1 MHDVSCVANQEMF
14 MRDTE
19 VITFKAP
26 RQHKKALKLVAADM
40 ETTPS
45 ELLRIAVEGLIQ
57 AYKDGFFV
65 DYTARDDVQSVS
77 DFDRAR

>member
-1 MHDVSCVANQEMF
+1 MTES
-14 MRDTE
+14 E

-45 ELLRIAVEGLIQ
+45 ELLRMAVKGLIQ
-57 AYKDGFFV
+57 AHKDGFFV
-65 DYTARDDVQSVS
+65 DYTARDDMQSVS
-77 DFDRAR
+77 AFDRAG